1 MNSGKQGYSS
11 YLLRL
16 WRVEEGGWR
25 LMVEEVQTGR
35 RQGFYDLGQLLE
47 FLEIEMEERDLWF
60 PEEEPPG

>member
-16 WRVEEGGWR
+16 WRMEEGGWR

-35 RQGFYDLGQLLE
+35 RQGFYDLGELLE
-47 FLEIEMEERDLWF
+47 FLEVEMEGRDLLSL
-60 PEEEPPG
+60 EEEAPG

>member
-1 MNSGKQGYSS
+1 MTTGKQRYSS

-35 RQGFYDLGQLLE
+35 RQGFYDLGEFLE
-47 FLEIEMEERDLWF
+47 FLEVEMEDRDLF
-60 PEEEPPG
+60 SLEEEAPG

>member
-1 MNSGKQGYSS
+1 
-11 YLLRL
+11 
-16 WRVEEGGWR
+16 
-25 LMVEEVQTGR
+25 MVEEVQTGR